1 MKIKNQES
9 INYKLVT
16 LVLALIYAFTL
27 ANYSFDDSVSQD
39 RDAYLY
45 FASNSQFIFFN
56 NYSEG
61 GLLKLLSNDSL
72 FLIINIFLSNF
83 YEPETV
89 VKIIIFFS
97 SFVTSFLVLKYNS
110 KYFLLLIL
118 FLIVPGILFKFIVH
132 LRQGLAIS
140 TFLLGWFSLSKRW
153 RLFFFILTPLIHS
166 SFFFVFLVYIFTLF
180 LKKLNFGIGL
190 KIFGT
195 IILGIIISL
204 SLEYIIYFT
213 EARQTRYGF
222 KMAAVSGL
230 GFLAWFSFFVLYLLE
245 GKNFVKKYSFEL
257 MIIIFYLTTYLLI
270 EISARIFESALI
282 IVLIAGLSLTAW
294 RKQIFNIAFTLY
306 LIGTMYMRFS

>member
-1 MKIKNQES
+1 M
-9 INYKLVT
+9 
-16 LVLALIYAFTL
+16 
-27 ANYSFDDSVSQD
+27 
-39 RDAYLY
+39 
-45 FASNSQFIFFN
+45 
-56 NYSEG
+56 
-61 GLLKLLSNDSL
+61 
-72 FLIINIFLSNF
+72 
-83 YEPETV
+83 
-89 VKIIIFFS
+89 
-97 SFVTSFLVLKYNS
+97 
-110 KYFLLLIL
+110 
-118 FLIVPGILFKFIVH
+118 FKFIVH
-132 LRQGLAIS
+132 LGQGLAIS

-222 KMAAVSGL
+222 KMAGVSGL

-270 EISARIFESALI
+270 EISARIFESSLI

-306 LIGTMYMRFS
+306 LVGTMYIRFS